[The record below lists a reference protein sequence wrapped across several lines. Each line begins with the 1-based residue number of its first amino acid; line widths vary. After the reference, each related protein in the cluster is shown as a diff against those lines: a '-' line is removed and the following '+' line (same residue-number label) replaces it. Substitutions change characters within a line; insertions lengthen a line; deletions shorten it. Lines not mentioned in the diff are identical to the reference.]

1 MILYHTNFILFFY
14 FLIKTDPP
22 PIDSKLN
29 SFTRKTTKEIQE
41 LQHETFTIQEKEVE
55 NLQNIQK
62 DLDHL
67 QLNQRESLFKVQNEL
82 SNLEN
87 RTQNK
92 IDQLFKNFELK
103 TTGNKSFE
111 KSSSSSESLQN
122 SSDLQFFRKNIQ
134 QLVKEEVARQTQMIV
149 GGEQNVTPKID
160 RHARGDATF
169 TRSKIPRKS
178 LSPRT
183 SPTF

>member
-1 MILYHTNFILFFY
+1 M
-14 FLIKTDPP
+14 
-22 PIDSKLN
+22 
-29 SFTRKTTKEIQE
+29 
-41 LQHETFTIQEKEVE
+41 
-55 NLQNIQK
+55 QNIQK

-87 RTQNK
+87 RTQSK
-92 IDQLFKNFELK
+92 IDQLFKNFESK
-103 TTGNKSFE
+103 TMGKSSD
-111 KSSSSSESLQN
+111 KSSSSSEFLQN

-134 QLVKEEVARQTQMIV
+134 QLVKEEVARQTQLIV
-149 GGEQNVTPKID
+149 GEQNVTPKID